1 MSYELTELLQRCTHE
16 DAEFIIANID
26 SFINFTDDK
35 GLKVMLGQ
43 WTTGAM
49 PLLLAQKIEKELR
62 YLGSSDV
69 AYAARKLRGL
79 DPAGVPVDEMLDD
92 ISKVLKI
99 KLKRVGTLE
108 GKLEALAKGVVEKT
122 FFNKS
127 PEEQISILRKANF
140 EEEKIKIIED
150 YINNKG
156 VKIILPVL
164 MQLLGPKA
172 AMQIFETVLL
182 SVIAMFIGKT
192 AAQQLL
198 KLIMTKCPW
207 LVALGPVAV
216 IGLTGWTALDLC
228 GPAMRKTI
236 PILLHLS
243 IVALRDGA
251 EEESFWTEN
260 SNDE

>member
-26 SFINFTDDK
+26 SYINFTDDK
-35 GLKVMLGQ
+35 GLKEMLGQ
-43 WTTGAM
+43 WTTGIM

-108 GKLEALAKGVVEKT
+108 GKFEALAKGVVEKT

-127 PEEQISILRKANF
+127 PEE
-140 EEEKIKIIED
+140 
-150 YINNKG
+150 
-156 VKIILPVL
+156 
-164 MQLLGPKA
+164 
-172 AMQIFETVLL
+172 
-182 SVIAMFIGKT
+182 
-192 AAQQLL
+192 
-198 KLIMTKCPW
+198 
-207 LVALGPVAV
+207 
-216 IGLTGWTALDLC
+216 
-228 GPAMRKTI
+228 
-236 PILLHLS
+236 
-243 IVALRDGA
+243 
-251 EEESFWTEN
+251 
-260 SNDE
+260 